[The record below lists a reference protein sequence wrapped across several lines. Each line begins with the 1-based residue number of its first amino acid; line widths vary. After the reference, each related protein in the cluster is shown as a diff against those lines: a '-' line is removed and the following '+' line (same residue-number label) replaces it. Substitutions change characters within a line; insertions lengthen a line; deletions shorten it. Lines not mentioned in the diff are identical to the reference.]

1 MTLRRTLLRQAVLLP
16 AVWGSPLLLG
26 AQQTAAEAPRLQY
39 GVTVSAESLFVG
51 DPFRV
56 VIRVRAPEGATITFP
71 PGPDTTGAVQP
82 LDAPAIEVL
91 DDTSGFVDES
101 ATYRLAAWDVGM
113 LAIPIGELRINVGMN
128 ERRIVVPPQ
137 RIFVRSVLPED
148 STLRVPKPQRDI
160 YPTVAPSLWP
170 WYLLAAAV
178 VGALL
183 LWWWLRRRRRGEG
196 DLAGES
202 PYVEAQ
208 RHFERIEALRLIAAG
223 ERGRHVALMAD
234 VVRRYLARRIP
245 HAGLPNTT
253 SELTAALRHE
263 GRVPVAALAAL
274 LEEVDLVKFARR
286 PISAERAA
294 ALGDAARGVV
304 QSSENAMRASEEAEA
319 ARAAAARKAA

>member
-1 MTLRRTLLRQAVLLP
+1 MSLRRSLLRQAVILP
-16 AVWGSPLLLG
+16 AIWGFPVLLG
-26 AQQTAAEAPRLQY
+26 AQQDSAGPLRLQY

-82 LDAPAIEVL
+82 LDAPAVEVL
-91 DDTSGFVDES
+91 DDTSAFVDES

-113 LAIPIGELRINVGMN
+113 LSIPLGELRVNVGMT
-128 ERRIVVPPQ
+128 ERRISVPPQ

-148 STLRVPKPQRDI
+148 STLRAPKPQRDI
-160 YPTVAPSLWP
+160 YQTMAPPLWP

-178 VGALL
+178 AAALL
-183 LWWWLRRRRRGEG
+183 LWWWLRRRRGGEG
-196 DLAGES
+196 DRAAES

-208 RHFERIEALRLIAAG
+208 RHFARIEGLRLIAAG

-234 VVRRYLARRIP
+234 VVRRYLARRVP
-245 HAGLPNTT
+245 RAGLPMTT

-294 ALGDAARGVV
+294 ALGDAARELV
-304 QSSENAMRASEEAEA
+304 QRTEDAMRASEEAEA
-319 ARAAAARKAA
+319 ERAAAGRKAA